1 MRIARR
7 RLLQLA
13 AGAAAIFVLPHTA
26 FAQAFPSRPV
36 TVVVGAAAG
45 GPTDTLTRILADRMR
60 VYLNQPVI
68 IENNGAAAGSIAVG
82 RVARAAPDGYTLGI
96 GQYGNYVLNGAIYP
110 LTYDL
115 LNDFEPVALVASN
128 PQAIVVKNDLP
139 VKTLKELI
147 AYLAANP
154 GKATEGTAGA
164 GSPSHVSGIYLQNVT
179 GTRFTFVPYRG
190 AAPAMQDLAAGQ
202 IDFMIDQ
209 ASNSIPQVR
218 GGRIRALAVTAKA
231 RMTAAP
237 DIPTV
242 DEAGLPGFYVAVWHG
257 IWVPKG
263 TPPEIVAKLNAAMVD
278 ALADENV
285 RKRLADIGQ
294 DIPPREQQTAEALR
308 AYQKAEAEKWWPLI
322 KAAGVKPEQ

>member
-1 MRIARR
+1 MSIPRR
-7 RLLQLA
+7 RFLQA
-13 AGAAAIFVLPHTA
+13 AVAAALPVFPHNA

-36 TVVVGAAAG
+36 TIVVGAAAG

-60 VYLNQPVI
+60 VYLNQAVI

-82 RVARAAPDGYTLGI
+82 RVARAAPDGYTMGI

-139 VKTLKELI
+139 VKTLKELV

-154 GKATEGTAGA
+154 GRATEGTAGA

-218 GGRIRALAVTAKA
+218 GGRIRALAVTSKT
-231 RMTAAP
+231 RMAAAP

-257 IWVPKG
+257 MWVPKG
-263 TPPEIVAKLNAAMVD
+263 TPADIVAKLNAAMVD

-308 AYQKAEAEKWWPLI
+308 AYQKAEAEKWWPMI